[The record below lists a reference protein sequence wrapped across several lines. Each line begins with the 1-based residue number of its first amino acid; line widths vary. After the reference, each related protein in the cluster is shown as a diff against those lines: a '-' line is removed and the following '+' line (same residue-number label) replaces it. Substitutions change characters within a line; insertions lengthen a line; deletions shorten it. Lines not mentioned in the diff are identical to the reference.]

1 MIIQIFQQLANDL
14 VRLISEMGYLG
25 IFLGLAIESSFFPI
39 PSELTLIPAGVLI
52 ANGQMNFLFVFLAAV
67 FGSLLGATVNYFI
80 AFFLGRKTVDYL
92 ISKYG
97 KFLFLTSEKLKK
109 TDLFFEKH
117 GEITTF
123 LGRLVFVVRHLI
135 SLPAGFSR
143 MNFFKFSLFTFLG
156 SALWILVLLLVGIFF
171 GSDTIE
177 PATKIVATSLVVVSV
192 VTVVIYYM
200 LKSKKNKKK

>member
-1 MIIQIFQQLANDL
+1 
-14 VRLISEMGYLG
+14 MGYLG
-25 IFLGLAIESSFFPI
+25 IFIGLAIESSFFPI
-39 PSELTLIPAGVLI
+39 PSEITLIPAGVLI
-52 ANGQMNFLFVFLAAV
+52 ANGQMNFFLVFLAAV
-67 FGSLLGATVNYFI
+67 FGSLLGASLNYFI

-109 TDLFFEKH
+109 TDMFFEKH

-123 LGRLVFVVRHLI
+123 VGRLIFVARHLI

-156 SALWILVLLLVGIFF
+156 SALWILILLLVGIFF
-171 GSDTIE
+171 GTDTIE
-177 PATKIVATSLVVVSV
+177 PITKIVATSLVMVSI

-200 LKSKKNKKK
+200 LRSKKNKKKN